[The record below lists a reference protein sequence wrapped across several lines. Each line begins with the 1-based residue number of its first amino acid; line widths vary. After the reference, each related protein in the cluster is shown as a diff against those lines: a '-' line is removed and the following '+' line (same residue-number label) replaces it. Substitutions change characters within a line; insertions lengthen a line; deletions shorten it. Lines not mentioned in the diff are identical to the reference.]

1 MVWIL
6 DTWSSKFFSSD
17 VRNASWLLTE
27 HIPAFTSVLRCR
39 LSIRDHVI
47 CKLVCD
53 WILKTPES
61 AHHNAYHCRV
71 QPLPLRQFATAPHD
85 DADQVAL
92 AVEQGIGCKRH
103 GRPEDPSFKNRMKF
117 RWSFTVCIRFVLQH
131 SVVTQCCLDRRTA
144 ELRFWNDTKMSCR
157 ETTPEMNLAALL
169 ALWILALWPFNCYKQ
184 RSRQKEF
191 PIDKVPFS
199 EELWEPMV
207 LTSNDI
213 WRWQHSGKMYEIA
226 VETLRLTYNTYDG
239 SQRIKEECKS
249 SESETK
255 NTSKQRETSWLN
267 FCGNAAGG

>member
-1 MVWIL
+1 MPIIVGTAFAAPSVCYRTTRWCRP
-6 DTWSSKFFSSD
+6 SRSCGRKA
-17 VRNASWLLTE
+17 RN
-27 HIPAFTSVLRCR
+27 R
-39 LSIRDHVI
+39 
-47 CKLVCD
+47 
-53 WILKTPES
+53 
-61 AHHNAYHCRV
+61 
-71 QPLPLRQFATAPHD
+71 
-85 DADQVAL
+85 
-92 AVEQGIGCKRH
+92 CKRH
-103 GRPEDPSFKNRMKF
+103 GRPEDPQLQKSYEVSMKLK
-117 RWSFTVCIRFVLQH
+117 TCLYQVRFAAQRGH
-131 SVVTQCCLDRRTA
+131 SVLFVNGELQSCVELKRRNRWVVDFDPRN
-144 ELRFWNDTKMSCR
+144 ESCG
-157 ETTPEMNLAALL
+157 PLAI
-169 ALWILALWPFNCYKQ
+169 WILALWPFNCYKQ

-207 LTSNDI
+207 LTSKRI